1 MAYTTIAS
9 VRAAEGFDN
18 LALYPDTDVTAAIAW
33 AETIIDDV
41 TETSW
46 EHKVF
51 QQWAA
56 ATGTDWIALPVIY
69 PRRITSAR
77 LVQTNTDLDV
87 SQWRVESFTAT
98 IYLPT
103 RLRGV
108 LEVQGTAGETA
119 QAPPDIVFAAD
130 TLARFWLRDLD
141 SRIPDRAVSAQSE
154 YGQIIFATASER
166 RPTGLPDVD
175 AILLR
180 HSHRAPGTA

>member
-1 MAYTTIAS
+1 MAYTTVAS

-18 LALYPDTDVTAAIAW
+18 LALYPDTAVTAAITW

-46 EHKVF
+46 EHKPF
-51 QQWAA
+51 QQWVHAS
-56 ATGTDWIALPVIY
+56 GVDWISLPVIY
-69 PRRITSAR
+69 PRTVRSAR
-77 LVQTNTDLDV
+77 LVKTNTELDV
-87 SQWRVESFTAT
+87 SQWLVNANEAT
-98 IYLPT
+98 VYLPT

-108 LEVQGTAGETA
+108 LDVQGTAGETA
-119 QAPPDIVFAAD
+119 EAPPDIVFAAD

-154 YGQIIFATASER
+154 YGQIILATASER